1 MDNLPGKKRPT
12 INLSLF
18 TTLSESFA
26 VDKSPNPSK
35 SPRIFQGGV
44 VGLGIVAAMT
54 DLSPKAPDNFAVVS
68 PRSAPIPIVSSAKAA
83 ANFRGPLN
91 DGERGGDVDEMS
103 ESYTCVISHLGSNFV
118 EKRIYFDDKLDAVV
132 GDCCGATCVVSGRG
146 VRMFS
151 ASPVNVD
158 EFEREFWTADFL
170 STCYLCKKQL
180 HGLDIFM
187 YRFCSPHGCDAAIER
202 GEKAFCSAECRDK
215 HIRSDDYKEKR
226 GSGALKPLDCSV
238 SPCSGPRVFF
248 TVVAAA

>member
-68 PRSAPIPIVSSAKAA
+68 PRSTPIPIVSSAKAA

-91 DGERGGDVDEMS
+91 DRERGGDVDEMS
-103 ESYTCVISHLGSNFV
+103 ESYTCVISHLGSNLV
-118 EKRIYFDDKLDAVV
+118 EKRMYYDDKLDAVV
-132 GDCCGATCVVSGRG
+132 GDCCGATCAVSGRG

-151 ASPVNVD
+151 ASPLNVD
-158 EFEREFWTADFL
+158 EFGGEFRTADFL

-187 YRFCSPHGCDAAIER
+187 YR

-215 HIRSDDYKEKR
+215 HIRSDEYKEKC

-238 SPCSGPRVFF
+238 SPCSGPLVFF